1 LLIGCPGPRSSAV
14 SDAVDFWLHACHLRR
29 VGMLGSAVL
38 RSPPWPSSQSWPL
51 PSGKN
56 GSTSCSAYGSQRL
69 RGLSGSLVT
78 QPPPGSTCSLASLSR
93 SCPPPGCGSCTA
105 ARRARHGLMR
115 SGRGLLPLGPQARFW
130 DIELTSDR
138 LGDLF
143 ARSRTRNSSTACL
156 AFFQSVPRP
165 LRCCQSLHPLL
176 RC

>member
-105 ARRARHGLMR
+105 ARRA
-115 SGRGLLPLGPQARFW
+115 S
-130 DIELTSDR
+130 R
-138 LGDLF
+138 LN
-143 ARSRTRNSSTACL
+143 AVRPWAV
-156 AFFQSVPRP
+156 APRP
-165 LRCCQSLHPLL
+165 AGPILGYRIDERSARRFVCPQVGQCHVPNKPDEIFDRVDVFGPS
-176 RC
+176 RSI